1 MKKLNKKHCLV
12 VALLFG
18 LGAMLTVLPAQLPAQ
33 DIDDV
38 IGGLDQDF
46 SLGGKQEVKQSNV
59 AAANEQNRED
69 IKLKEEEEINAG
81 GATVTGNIIISFT
94 GGPPTQNFNLHNII
108 VNGTAVPINQ
118 IVSIPGGTISVPIN
132 NVTVP
137 SGISFALG
145 LDLTCNTSPTCNV
158 TLAFSGVLNCSIP
171 PINMIDMQRTTFSA
185 TCSTAVAP

>member
-1 MKKLNKKHCLV
+1 MKKFNKKIPLV

-18 LGAMLTVLPAQLPAQ
+18 LGFILTFLPAQLPAQ

-38 IGGLDQDF
+38 IDGLDQDF

-81 GATVTGNIIISFT
+81 GATVTGNIIVSFT
-94 GGPPTQNFNLHNII
+94 GGPPTQSFYFHNII
-108 VNGTAVPINQ
+108 VDGTSVAINQ
-118 IVSIPGGTISVPIN
+118 PISFPSGTFSIPIN

-137 SGISFALG
+137 SGVSFSLG

-158 TLAFSGVLNCSIP
+158 TLAFSGVLNCTIP